1 MLLFSYIHESITV
14 DTTEISYI
22 LSMLVFAT
30 FKLQLFLE
38 ERWNEL

>member
-30 FKLQLFLE
+30 FKLQLF
-38 ERWNEL
+38 